1 MKNSLSFIAAI
12 AVLCFTAC
20 GQTSKE
26 VPSEVKAAFSRK
38 FPAATGIKWDKENDN
53 EWEAEFTW
61 NEKEYS
67 ANFDNQGTW
76 METEYK
82 ISTDEIPVAVK
93 TTLDEEFTGYTIE
106 ESELSETAVGKI
118 YEIELK
124 KGEEEL
130 EVTIDMK
137 GNVIQKEQIKK
148 NDAEDKD

>member
-1 MKNSLSFIAAI
+1 MKNLIVLIVVLAIISLESCAK
-12 AVLCFTAC
+12 T
-20 GQTSKE
+20 GMD
-26 VPSEVKAAFSRK
+26 VPVKAKTAFSQK
-38 FPAATGIKWDKENDN
+38 FPDATNVKWQKENDN

-93 TTLDEEFTGYTIE
+93 TTLDEEFSEYTIE

-124 KGEEEL
+124 KGEVEL